1 MKAAI
6 YCRVSTDDQEK
17 EGSSLQTQLE
27 NCHNYCQSK
36 GYDVTIRF
44 SEAYSGLTLDRPKLN
59 ELREIVRK
67 DATEVLVVYCL
78 DRLSRN
84 ATHGVIL
91 RDELDKHHIALE
103 SVTEDIDKTP
113 LGEAIT
119 YLRGTFSQIEAE
131 KIKERTL
138 RGKRQKA
145 KEGKIPHGGFA
156 RLYGC
161 DYDRITKKR
170 FINETEAYWVRQIFE
185 WLVYGELS
193 TNAITY
199 RLREL
204 NAPTKHS
211 RYWNRSSVMGI
222 LKNPA
227 YTGKTYAFTFLQ
239 GTNRRKPQNEWIEIP
254 GATPAIITEELFEAA
269 QTQLQLNHKK
279 SKRNTK
285 QQYLL
290 RGHLY
295 CRQCGHAY
303 CGHMDRT
310 IGYYRCPGKL
320 RITAPVNRCF
330 NKNWRVD
337 KLEDLVWKEI
347 ERVLDN
353 PDFIVTAIEKQRDDA
368 NNIDTL
374 EPELQM
380 VEKQLR
386 ALDREQKQLL
396 QWALKGFPEDTVVA
410 ENKRINGSR
419 SSLQSRKAALNTQ
432 IQVSHEATVSLPKLE
447 EYIQLVREKLTK
459 LDFDM
464 KRLALDMLNIKVWVD
479 GSNVEI
485 TGAIPAEDSEVMTTS
500 SWWWSLAQT
509 GGDKLEPSRCAF
521 FR

>member
-6 YCRVSTDDQEK
+6 YCRVSSEDQER
-17 EGSSLQTQLE
+17 EGTSLQTQL
-27 NCHNYCQSK
+27 NACLDYCQEK
-36 GYDVTIRF
+36 GYEVCQSF
-44 SEAYSGLTLDRPKLN
+44 SEAYSGLTLERPKLN
-59 ELREIVRK
+59 ELRELVRAGDIDVIVC
-67 DATEVLVVYCL
+67 YCL
-78 DRLSRN
+78 DRLSRDPG
-84 ATHGVIL
+84 HGVIL
-91 RDELDKHHIALE
+91 TQELEKHRVALE
-103 SVTEDIDKTP
+103 TVTEDVDNSE
-113 LGEAIT
+113 LGKLIS
-119 YLRGTFSQIEAE
+119 YIRGYASKVEAE
-131 KIKERTL
+131 KIRERTM
-138 RGKRQKA
+138 RGKRAKA

-156 RLYGC
+156 RLYGY
-161 DYDRITKKR
+161 DYDRTSKKR
-170 FINETEAYWVRQIFE
+170 IANETEAYWVKQIYE
-185 WLVYGELS
+185 LLVNEGLS

-199 RLREL
+199 RLRAL

-211 RYWNRSSVMGI
+211 RYWNRSSVVGI

-239 GTNRRKPQNEWIEIP
+239 GTNRRKPQSEWIEIP
-254 GATPAIITEELFEAA
+254 DATPAIITEELFEAA
-269 QTQLQLNHKK
+269 QTRLQSNHEK

-320 RITAPVNRCF
+320 RITSPVNRCL

-337 KLEDLVWKEI
+337 KLEALVWKEI
-347 ERVLDN
+347 EHVLDN
-353 PDFIVTAIEKQRDDA
+353 PDFIIAAIEKQRDDA
-368 NNIDTL
+368 NNIDIL
-374 EPELQM
+374 EPELQL

-410 ENKRINGSR
+410 ENRRINENR
-419 SSLQSRKAALNTQ
+419 SSLQSRKTELETQ
-432 IQVSHEATVSLPKLE
+432 IQVSREAAVSLPKLE
-447 EYIQLVREKLTK
+447 EYIQLVREKLTD

-464 KRLALDMLNIKVWVD
+464 KRLALDMLNIKIWVD

-485 TGAIPAEDSEVMTTS
+485 TGTIPVEDSEVVTTS
-500 SWWWSLAQT
+500 S
-509 GGDKLEPSRCAF
+509 
-521 FR
+521 